1 MLDRAEAYGQLVP
14 SIPLP
19 HVSPSARQ
27 PFRSLHRISAVK
39 RDKVQTTKIN
49 FKDADG
55 KTTSKLFTFEHVL
68 KTFKP
73 LS

>member
-1 MLDRAEAYGQLVP
+1 MP
-14 SIPLP
+14 STPCTT
-19 HVSPSARQ
+19 SPRHPS
-27 PFRSLHRISAVK
+27 RSLCRINQVK
-39 RDKVQTTKIN
+39 RDKMQTTKIN

-55 KTTSKLFTFEHVL
+55 KMTSKLFTFEHVL